1 MLPVKHIRCMHWATQ
16 ILLSH
21 QCLNC
26 YYATD
31 LGILQGIGFI
41 LIVTQV

>member
-1 MLPVKHIRCMHWATQ
+1 
-16 ILLSH
+16 
-21 QCLNC
+21 LNC